1 MKFENVAGY
10 IVWPDIKLENLPL
23 TIVVEDKKLILKEEL
38 HITLVMAKRLAPLV
52 NEDNSE
58 TIQEEI
64 IKMFD
69 AFTSKNTLKTYELTN
84 ELRLVK
90 RDDKMTVIVI
100 VKVPELEVFFDELRN
115 KYSMNLPTQP
125 THITLYSLSPEVGI
139 SILSDEVLQH
149 ESKPVNIP
157 ELQSLLDS

>member
-1 MKFENVAGY
+1 VKFENIGEY
-10 IVWPDIKLENLPL
+10 IVWPGIRLEGLPNSV
-23 TIVVEDKKLILKEEL
+23 IVNDKKLVLKEEL
-38 HITLVMAKRLAPLV
+38 HITLVMARRLAPLV
-52 NEDNSE
+52 NGVNSE
-58 TIQEEI
+58 TIQNEI

-69 AFTSKNTLKTYELTN
+69 DFASKNILKTYELTN
-84 ELRLVK
+84 ELRLVE
-90 RDDKMTVIVI
+90 RDGKMTVIVM
-100 VKVPELEVFFDELRN
+100 VKVPGLEVFFDELRE
-115 KYSMNLPTQP
+115 KYHVDLPLQP